1 MTAHPVPTLPVSSGF
16 LHRLKRDEGGAIAVM
31 VALLMSVLLG
41 MLSLGVEYGS
51 WYAARRQLQTAA
63 DAAALAAALERAR
76 GSADSVLPVAQRE
89 ALRNGLAEALDEGA
103 VEINI
108 PPTLGA
114 MAGNANAVEAILHDR
129 RELLFASLFLDHD
142 PVISARAVVSIA
154 NGGQACVLALAPQ
167 AAGAIKGRG
176 TADVEMKGCLLA
188 ANSVSS
194 TAIDLSGNVSV
205 NAKSLWTAG
214 GMSQSGSVNVTL
226 AEPPTTRGAVLADP
240 YAGVQVGAVPACTFQ
255 NEVKVNKDKELEPG
269 VYCGGLS
276 ISGKAEVTLKPGT
289 YYIVDG
295 DLTISG
301 GTITGDYDKT
311 TDGVTFVL
319 TTRGTQG
326 NNIGTVRINGNTSID
341 LRAPSDPGAPFRG
354 LLFYQDRR
362 APVSGR
368 NVFNGTAE
376 MSLQGAMYFPV
387 QDIDWAGNNAS
398 AAAGCI
404 QVVARTVT
412 FTGTAALGAD
422 HCGDRGER
430 PIRMGM
436 TRLSE

>member
-1 MTAHPVPTLPVSSGF
+1 MTAHPVPTLPVFRGL
-16 LHRLKRDEGGAIAVM
+16 LHRLKRDERGAIAIM

-76 GSADSVLPVAQRE
+76 GSADSALPVAQRE
-89 ALRNGLAEALDEGA
+89 AMRNGLAKAMDDGA
-103 VEINI
+103 VEINV

-114 MAGNANAVEAILHDR
+114 MAGNANAVEAIVHER

-154 NGGQACVLALAPQ
+154 NGGQACVLALSPQ

-188 ANSVSS
+188 ANSTSA

-205 NAKSLWTAG
+205 NARSLWTAG
-214 GMSQSGSVNVTL
+214 GISQSGSVNVRL
-226 AEPPTTRGAVLADP
+226 AEPATTRGAVLADP
-240 YAGVQVGAVPACTFQ
+240 YAGVQVGTVPACTFQ
-255 NEVKVNKDKELEPG
+255 NGLKVNKDKTLEPG

-295 DLTISG
+295 DLTMSG
-301 GTITGDYDKT
+301 GTISGDYDKA

-319 TTRGTQG
+319 TTRASHG

-341 LRAPSDPGAPFRG
+341 LRAPSDPDDRFRG

-362 APVSGR
+362 AREGER
-368 NVFNGTAE
+368 NVFNGTAA

-387 QDIDWAGNNAS
+387 QDVDWAGNNAT
-398 AAAGCI
+398 AAAACV